1 MEIWGV
7 DLRWGVAL
15 CATQW
20 IAALHGA
27 GIRRPFGSLATI
39 KNLPFWLRRADHV
52 VLVVDIVVTLF
63 ILAMWVFLFMR
74 MSVLA
79 FAAISVLAFI
89 PAELLSH
96 RIKVI
101 PSFFISAGLI
111 VVGLSVALLG
121 D

>member
-20 IAALHGA
+20 IAALYGA

-39 KNLPFWLRRADHV
+39 KNLPFWLRRANRV
-52 VLVVDIVVTLF
+52 VLVVDVAVTLF
-63 ILAMWVFLFMR
+63 VLAMWVFLFMR

-79 FAAISVLAFI
+79 FVTIGVLAFI

-101 PSFFISAGLI
+101 PSFFISAGL
-111 VVGLSVALLG
+111 VGVSLSIALLG